1 MTRATRADLIFLH
14 PTRHK
19 HIMRILVPIFS
30 LAVTLPM
37 HAVDWPQYRGP
48 SGDGKSPEK
57 IVLPTGSTAPKQLW
71 KVPSDSGFSS
81 FAVAGGRAFTLSL
94 KDAEGAKQES
104 VVAYDAKTGKELW
117 FAPLNVPNFGNDG
130 GNSGTADN
138 KGGDGPRSTPTTD
151 GSKVYVMSSELVLRA
166 FDAATGKVAWSHDLM
181 KEFAGR
187 NITWKNAASPLLEGG
202 LLYVAGG
209 GPGQSLIAFNPQNGS
224 VAWKVLDEKMTH
236 ATPVA
241 ATILGQRQIIFFLQ
255 SGLVS
260 VEPKTGRELW
270 RYAFDYKTSTAASPV
285 VDGDIVYCSAGYNV
299 GAGAVRISK
308 EGLNYKATEI
318 YRFRTNKPLANHWST
333 PVVKDGYLYGMF
345 QFKEYGNGPIK
356 CVDIKTGA
364 VKWEQPGFGPGQ
376 VILIGDR
383 VLALADNGEL
393 VVFEAKP
400 DAFHQI
406 SRAKVLDGKCW
417 TTPIVSNGLIFAR
430 STKEAVCL
438 DATGK

>member
-1 MTRATRADLIFLH
+1 
-14 PTRHK
+14 
-19 HIMRILVPIFS
+19 MRLLVPA
-30 LAVTLPM
+30 LVLTATLQL

-57 IVLPTGSTAPKQLW
+57 INVPAGKTAPKQLW
-71 KVPSDSGFSS
+71 KVPSEAGFSS
-81 FAVAGGRAFTLSL
+81 FVVAGGHAFTLSL

-104 VVAYDAKTGKELW
+104 LVAYDAKTGKELW

-130 GNSGTADN
+130 GNSGTPDN

-151 GSKVYVMSSELVLRA
+151 GRIVYVLSSELVLRS
-166 FDAATGKVAWSHDLM
+166 FDAATGKPGWSHDLI

-202 LLYVAGG
+202 LLYVGGG
-209 GPGQSLIAFNPQNGS
+209 GPGQSLIAFNPKDGS
-224 VAWKVLDEKMTH
+224 VAWKAFDEKITH

-241 ATILGQRQIIFFLQ
+241 ATILGQRQIVFFLQ
-255 SGLVS
+255 SGLLA

-299 GAGAVRISK
+299 GAGAVRITK
-308 EGLNYKATEI
+308 EGLGFKATEI

-345 QFKEYGNGPIK
+345 QFKEYGNGPVK
-356 CVDIKTGA
+356 CVDIKTGT

-376 VILIGDR
+376 VILVGDR
-383 VLALADNGEL
+383 VLALADNGDL
-393 VVFEAKP
+393 VTFDAKP
-400 DAFHQI
+400 DAYHEI

-417 TTPIVSNGLIFAR
+417 TTPVVSNGMIFAR

-438 DATGK
+438 DVSGK